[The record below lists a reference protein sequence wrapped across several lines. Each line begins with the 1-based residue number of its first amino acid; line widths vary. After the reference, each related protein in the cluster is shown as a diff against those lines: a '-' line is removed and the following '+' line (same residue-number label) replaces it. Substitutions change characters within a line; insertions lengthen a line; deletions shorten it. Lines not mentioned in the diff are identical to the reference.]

1 MILLVDIGNSRIKWE
16 CWEGGRLSAE
26 GSSLRP
32 SQGLNEAFETMW
44 MDLAP
49 RRVVVSNVAGE
60 EVAARLTSWCGERWT
75 VIPQFVRT
83 QAAGYGVRNGYED
96 YRQLGVDR
104 WLALIA
110 AWRRCQDSACVVDCG
125 TAVTL
130 DALSPSGDHL
140 GGMIMPGLVLMR
152 NSLLR
157 HTEGIRTQD
166 KGRVTPLA
174 CNTRDGVTA
183 GSAYAVAGGV
193 DRFVFELKARLDEV
207 RCIITGGDAECLL
220 PFLTNRFESIRN
232 LVLQGLAI
240 VAGDKEVP

>member
-16 CWEGGRLSAE
+16 CREGGYLSAE
-26 GSSLRP
+26 GNTLRT
-32 SQGLNEAFETMW
+32 SQGLDQAFETMW
-44 MDLAP
+44 VDLAP

-60 EVAARLTSWCGERWT
+60 EVAARLTSWCGERWA
-75 VIPQFVRT
+75 VMPQFVRT
-83 QAAGYGVRNGYED
+83 QAEGYGVRNGYED

-110 AWRRCQDSACVVDCG
+110 AWRRYQDSVCVVDCG

-130 DALSPSGDHL
+130 DALSSSGEHL
-140 GGMIMPGLVLMR
+140 GGMIMPGLSLMR
-152 NSLLR
+152 SSLLR
-157 HTEGIRTQD
+157 HTKGIRTED

-174 CNTRDGVTA
+174 FNTRDGVTA
-183 GSAYAVAGGV
+183 GSVYAVAGGV
-193 DRFVFELKARLDEV
+193 DRFVFELKAHLDEV
-207 RCIITGGDAECLL
+207 RCIITGGDAEYLL
-220 PFLTNRFESIRN
+220 SFLTNRFEPIRN